1 MKEQDGRKCLK
12 RESLKDWN
20 QRLKMGAKCERSLH
34 NRWDPGQVDVEGLP
48 FGRGVLSTFNES
60 VYVTHIQTPLQC

>member
-1 MKEQDGRKCLK
+1 
-12 RESLKDWN
+12 
-20 QRLKMGAKCERSLH
+20 MGAKCERSLH